1 MIELQTMNEIPIY
14 TIIKIE
20 AEEAEIPMLTFYV
33 KEDTMDE
40 PEEIS
45 MEELTA
51 YDRNLGIGDQ
61 VIIGPDETLFPL
73 DMAENLGM
81 FDEIDPL
88 SQISETDPRQWQME
102 WMDNYMDAL
111 EELEDSTTRE
121 KAKIHENKSI
131 KSRKI
136 YGDECIYAEITDKTE
151 SMLYRTKWFRRS
163 DHFMGNVPSSWK

>member
-33 KEDTMDE
+33 KEDAMDE
-40 PEEIS
+40 PEKIS
-45 MEELTA
+45 MEELTS
-51 YDRNLGIGDQ
+51 YDRNLKVGDQ
-61 VIIGPDETLFPL
+61 VVIGADETLFPL

-88 SQISETDPRQWQME
+88 SQIPETDPRQWQME

-121 KAKIHENKSI
+121 
-131 KSRKI
+131 
-136 YGDECIYAEITDKTE
+136 
-151 SMLYRTKWFRRS
+151 
-163 DHFMGNVPSSWK
+163 

>member
-1 MIELQTMNEIPIY
+1 
-14 TIIKIE
+14 
-20 AEEAEIPMLTFYV
+20 
-33 KEDTMDE
+33 MDE

-88 SQISETDPRQWQME
+88 SQISETDPRQCRWNGWIIIWTRQKNWKILQLGNKPKFMKINPLKAEKLME
-102 WMDNYMDAL
+102 MNYL
-111 EELEDSTTRE
+111 CR
-121 KAKIHENKSI
+121 N
-131 KSRKI
+131 
-136 YGDECIYAEITDKTE
+136 
-151 SMLYRTKWFRRS
+151 YR
-163 DHFMGNVPSSWK
+163 

>member
-1 MIELQTMNEIPIY
+1 MIEENKIMNEIPIY
-14 TIIKIE
+14 TIVQIE
-20 AEEAEIPMLTFYV
+20 AEETEIPMLTFYV
-33 KEDTMDE
+33 KEDSMDE

-45 MEELTA
+45 MEELT
-51 YDRNLGIGDQ
+51 GIGDQ

-121 KAKIHENKSI
+121 
-131 KSRKI
+131 
-136 YGDECIYAEITDKTE
+136 
-151 SMLYRTKWFRRS
+151 
-163 DHFMGNVPSSWK
+163 

>member
-33 KEDTMDE
+33 KEDSMDE

-88 SQISETDPRQWQME
+88 SQISETDPRQWQMK

-111 EELEDSTTRE
+111 G
-121 KAKIHENKSI
+121 
-131 KSRKI
+131 RKI

-151 SMLYRTKWFRRS
+151 NMLYRAKWFRRS
-163 DHFMGNVPSSWK
+163 DHFMGNVSSSWK

>member
-1 MIELQTMNEIPIY
+1 MTLSLQGDCDMIELQTMNEIPIY

-33 KEDTMDE
+33 KEDSMDE

-102 WMDNYMDAL
+102 WRDNYMDAL

-121 KAKIHENKSI
+121 
-131 KSRKI
+131 
-136 YGDECIYAEITDKTE
+136 
-151 SMLYRTKWFRRS
+151 
-163 DHFMGNVPSSWK
+163 

>member
-20 AEEAEIPMLTFYV
+20 AEEA
-33 KEDTMDE
+33 
-40 PEEIS
+40 
-45 MEELTA
+45 
-51 YDRNLGIGDQ
+51 
-61 VIIGPDETLFPL
+61 LFPL

-102 WMDNYMDAL
+102 WMYNYMDAL

-121 KAKIHENKSI
+121 
-131 KSRKI
+131 
-136 YGDECIYAEITDKTE
+136 
-151 SMLYRTKWFRRS
+151 
-163 DHFMGNVPSSWK
+163 

>member
-33 KEDTMDE
+33 KEDSMDE

-73 DMAENLGM
+73 
-81 FDEIDPL
+81 I
-88 SQISETDPRQWQME
+88 WQRI
-102 WMDNYMDAL
+102 L
-111 EELEDSTTRE
+111 ECLT
-121 KAKIHENKSI
+121 KSI
-131 KSRKI
+131 R
-136 YGDECIYAEITDKTE
+136 
-151 SMLYRTKWFRRS
+151 
-163 DHFMGNVPSSWK
+163 

>member
-1 MIELQTMNEIPIY
+1 MIEENKIMNEIPIY

-33 KEDTMDE
+33 KEDSMDE

-81 FDEIDPL
+81 FDEIDSL
-88 SQISETDPRQWQME
+88 SQISETDPR
-102 WMDNYMDAL
+102 
-111 EELEDSTTRE
+111 
-121 KAKIHENKSI
+121 
-131 KSRKI
+131 
-136 YGDECIYAEITDKTE
+136 
-151 SMLYRTKWFRRS
+151 
-163 DHFMGNVPSSWK
+163 

>member
-20 AEEAEIPMLTFYV
+20 AEEAEIPMLTL
-33 KEDTMDE
+33 
-40 PEEIS
+40 
-45 MEELTA
+45 EELTA

-121 KAKIHENKSI
+121 
-131 KSRKI
+131 
-136 YGDECIYAEITDKTE
+136 
-151 SMLYRTKWFRRS
+151 
-163 DHFMGNVPSSWK
+163 

>member
-1 MIELQTMNEIPIY
+1 MISVATGFQSSVNIAYDMNDDGKLKNYIP
-14 TIIKIE
+14 TKS
-20 AEEAEIPMLTFYV
+20 ALSFYV
-33 KEDTMDE
+33 KEDAVDE

-61 VIIGPDETLFPL
+61 VIIGPDETLCPL

-121 KAKIHENKSI
+121 
-131 KSRKI
+131 
-136 YGDECIYAEITDKTE
+136 
-151 SMLYRTKWFRRS
+151 
-163 DHFMGNVPSSWK
+163 

>member
-1 MIELQTMNEIPIY
+1 
-14 TIIKIE
+14 
-20 AEEAEIPMLTFYV
+20 
-33 KEDTMDE
+33 MDLY
-40 PEEIS
+40 IRVAYLIDWIHNRKCQANK

-88 SQISETDPRQWQME
+88 SQISETDPRHWQME

-121 KAKIHENKSI
+121 
-131 KSRKI
+131 
-136 YGDECIYAEITDKTE
+136 
-151 SMLYRTKWFRRS
+151 
-163 DHFMGNVPSSWK
+163 

>member
-1 MIELQTMNEIPIY
+1 MIELQTMDEIPIF
-14 TIIKIE
+14 TIVKIE
-20 AEEAEIPMLTFYV
+20 AEETEIPMLTFYV
-33 KEDTMDE
+33 KEDSIDE
-40 PEEIS
+40 
-45 MEELTA
+45 
-51 YDRNLGIGDQ
+51 LGIGDQ

-121 KAKIHENKSI
+121 
-131 KSRKI
+131 
-136 YGDECIYAEITDKTE
+136 
-151 SMLYRTKWFRRS
+151 
-163 DHFMGNVPSSWK
+163 